1 MRVLVCLRLSAPL
14 GLLLW
19 AQTNN
24 PWACG
29 GAARTN
35 EVLKWGDGSPAQR
48 PSTLAQLAASVLYPP
63 LPWALPHDNPALFLA
78 ALWDEPIDRNG
89 TAARRLQLSLRNAGS
104 VAVNVE
110 AVTLLR

>member
-1 MRVLVCLRLSAPL
+1 MRVLVCLRLAAPL

-19 AQTNN
+19 AQTNH

-35 EVLKWGDGSPAQR
+35 EVLQWGDGSSAQR
-48 PSTLAQLAASVLYPP
+48 PATLAQLAASVLNPP
-63 LPWALPHDNPALFLA
+63 LPWALPHDNPALLLA
-78 ALWDEPIDRNG
+78 ASWHEPMDRNG
-89 TAARRLQLSLRNAGS
+89 TATRRLQLSLRNAGS